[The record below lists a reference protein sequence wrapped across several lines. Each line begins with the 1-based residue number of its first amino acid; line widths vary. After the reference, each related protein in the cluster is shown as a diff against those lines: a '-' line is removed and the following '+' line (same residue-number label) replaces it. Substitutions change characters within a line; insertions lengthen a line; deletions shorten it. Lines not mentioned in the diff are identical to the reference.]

1 MITSCSGMR
10 LAFFVFV
17 LLTGCVTTRET
28 PVDRIPVIFD
38 TDTNNELDDQHALAY
53 LLFNGNVFDLVG
65 ITVNATRS
73 GGEIGNHYEEA
84 KRVMQ
89 LCGYHNELPL
99 YSGANHN
106 FDSIQNEVGKKEF
119 DGYKAVDFILGES
132 KNFSG
137 QKLIVLAVGKL
148 TNVALA
154 IKKDPSI
161 TDRIKVIWL
170 GSNYPE
176 PGEYNLDN
184 DTASLNYVLK
194 SAVEFEMVTVRY
206 GKATGSG
213 AVSVTQEE
221 INKMMPGIGPEIVVP
236 VVGRHGGEFSTFG
249 DYSIDLFKHIDYH
262 GNPPSR
268 SLFDM
273 VAVAIVKNP
282 AWGTKKQ
289 IAAPLY
295 ISNQWVDRP
304 STSRKISV
312 WENFDKKEIL
322 ADFFRTLNNYQLAE

>member
-1 MITSCSGMR
+1 MITSRSGIR
-10 LAFFVFV
+10 LIAFAFV
-17 LLTGCVTTRET
+17 LSAGCVTTRET
-28 PVDRIPVIFD
+28 PADRIPVIFD

-73 GGEIGNHYEEA
+73 GGEIANHYEEA

-89 LCGYHNELPL
+89 LCGYHSELPL
-99 YSGANHN
+99 HSGANRS
-106 FDSIQNEVGKKEF
+106 FDSIQSEVNKNEF
-119 DGYKAVDFILGES
+119 DGYKAVNFIIEES
-132 KNFSG
+132 KNVSG
-137 QKLIVLAVGKL
+137 QKLTVLAVGKL

-154 IKKDPSI
+154 LKKDPSI

-176 PGEYNLDN
+176 PGEYNLEN

-206 GKATGSG
+206 GKASGSG
-213 AVSVTQEE
+213 AVSVTQED
-221 INKMMPGIGPEIVVP
+221 INKKMPGVGPEIVIP
-236 VVGRHGGEFSTFG
+236 VVGRHGGEFKTFG
-249 DYSIDLFKHIDYH
+249 DYSVDLFKYIDYH
-262 GNPPSR
+262 GDPPSR

-289 IAAPLY
+289 IASPLY
-295 ISNQWVDRP
+295 VNSQWVDRP

-312 WENFDKKEIL
+312 WENFAKEEIL
-322 ADFFRTLNNYQLAE
+322 TDFFRTLNEYQLAE

>member
-1 MITSCSGMR
+1 
-10 LAFFVFV
+10 VKK
-17 LLTGCVTTRET
+17 
-28 PVDRIPVIFD
+28 
-38 TDTNNELDDQHALAY
+38 N
-53 LLFNGNVFDLVG
+53 
-65 ITVNATRS
+65 
-73 GGEIGNHYEEA
+73 
-84 KRVMQ
+84 
-89 LCGYHNELPL
+89 
-99 YSGANHN
+99 N
-106 FDSIQNEVGKKEF
+106 FDGNE
-119 DGYKAVDFILGES
+119 AVNFIISEARQS
-132 KNFSG
+132 SDK
-137 QKLIVLAVGKL
+137 KLIVLAVGKL

-154 IKKDPSI
+154 LKKEPSI
-161 TDRIKVIWL
+161 TGNIQIIWL

-194 SAVEFEMVTVRY
+194 SAVDFEMVTVRY

-213 AVSVTQEE
+213 AVTVTQEE
-221 INKMMPGIGPEIVVP
+221 INKKMPGKGPEIVIP

-249 DYSIDLFKHIDYH
+249 DYSVDLFKHIDYH

-295 ISNQWVDRP
+295 MGNKWVDRP
-304 STSRKISV
+304 ENTRMIGV
-312 WENFDKKEIL
+312 WENFDKENIL
-322 ADFFRTLNNYQLAE
+322 ADFYETLENYQLVE

>member
-1 MITSCSGMR
+1 MITSRSGIR
-10 LAFFVFV
+10 FTFLVFI
-17 LLTGCVTTRET
+17 LSAGCVTTRET
-28 PVDRIPVIFD
+28 PADRIPVIFD

-73 GGEIGNHYEEA
+73 GGEIANHYEEA

-89 LCGYHNELPL
+89 LCGYHSELPL
-99 YSGANHN
+99 YAGANHN
-106 FDSIQNEVGKKEF
+106 FDSIQSEVNKNEF
-119 DGYKAVDFILGES
+119 DGHKAVNFIIEES
-132 KNFSG
+132 KNVPG

-154 IKKDPSI
+154 LKKDPSI

-176 PGEYNLDN
+176 PGEYNLEN

-213 AVSVTQEE
+213 FVSVTQED
-221 INKMMPGIGPEIVVP
+221 INKKMPGVGPEIVIP
-236 VVGRHGGEFSTFG
+236 VLGRHGGEFKTFG
-249 DYSIDLFKHIDYH
+249 DYSVDLFKYIDYH

-289 IAAPLY
+289 ITGPLY
-295 ISNQWVDRP
+295 INSQWVDRP

-312 WENFDKKEIL
+312 WENFEKEEIL
-322 ADFFRTLNNYQLAE
+322 TDFFRTLNEYQLAE